1 MVARKSSMRFQFILI
16 FLYLTFA
23 VSTLPAYSLEV
34 VAGGTTVAGT
44 VGEKHW
50 ITFQNR
56 SAAASNGDITTR
68 LLIYGQLGT
77 EENIMTALR
86 RGRVQYV
93 NMSAAVTTTIVP
105 ELALLYIPFLFDDY
119 DEADFVFDNYLFHTY
134 GELLEKEDIH
144 LVAWSETGFSHI
156 YGIRPILIPADTHNV
171 RFRVSSSE
179 AARLFGEALGTDIIP
194 LGFTDIVSGLQTGL
208 IEAGDAALNLYVQW
222 GISDEAHHLTL
233 TGHLFGTSII
243 ASRKSWWDGLSARQR
258 DILTQAYPSAEES
271 RNWTRKEVEQDL
283 VAAKDKGITIHRIS
297 TKQRQMWKDT
307 TANVAGRM
315 IETIGG
321 QAQAIHALILEAKHK
336 YAIQKNAP

>member
-1 MVARKSSMRFQFILI
+1 MRFQLVLI
-16 FLYLTFA
+16 VGYLALTA
-23 VSTLPAYSLEV
+23 LALPAYSLEV

-50 ITFQNR
+50 LTFQNR
-56 SAAASNGDITTR
+56 SSAASKGDITTR

-77 EENIMTALR
+77 EENILTALR

-93 NMSAAVTTTIVP
+93 NMSAAVTTAIVP
-105 ELALLYIPFLFDDY
+105 ELALLYIPFIFDDY
-119 DEADFVFDNYLFHTY
+119 GEADFVFDNYLFHKY
-134 GELLEKEDIH
+134 GQMLQKEDIH

-156 YGIRPILIPADTHNV
+156 YGVRPILIPEDTHNV

-233 TGHLFGTSII
+233 TSHTFGTSVI

-258 DILTQAYPSAEES
+258 DTLTAAYPSAEES
-271 RNWTRKEVEQDL
+271 RKWTREEVEQDL
-283 VAAKDKGITIHRIS
+283 MAAKDKGITIHRIS
-297 TKQRQMWKDT
+297 ALQRQMWKDT

-315 IETIGG
+315 IEAIGG
-321 QAQAIHALILEAKHK
+321 EAQDIYELILEAKYK
-336 YAIQKNAP
+336 YTVQKKTR